1 MHYPEPLEALIRELK
16 KLPGIG
22 QRTAERLAFH
32 LLSRPKEDVELLR
45 EALRAIK
52 AEIVLCRECFNFA
65 EANSRHTETDTD
77 EDQRALCGICRDPGR
92 DRSVICVVSHPQELW
107 KIEKTGGY
115 QGLYHVLGG
124 LISPLRDVHPEDLHI
139 EELMARLHRG
149 GVREVILALDPTV
162 EGEHTSLYLAR
173 QIKPLGITT
182 TRIAQGVPIG
192 RDLEFTDEATLSR
205 ALQGRV
211 TI

>member
-1 MHYPEPLEALIRELK
+1 MNYPEPLEALIQELK
-16 KLPGIG
+16 KLPGVG

-32 LLSRPKEDVELLR
+32 LLNQPEEEVELLR

-65 EANSRHTETDTD
+65 EARGPD
-77 EDQRALCGICRDPGR
+77 EGALCGICRDPGR

-115 QGLYHVLGG
+115 PGLYHVLGG

-139 EELMARLHRG
+139 EELMARLRRG
-149 GVREVILALDPTV
+149 DVREVILALDPTV

-173 QIKPLGITT
+173 QIKPLGILT

-211 TI
+211 TL

>member
-1 MHYPEPLEALIRELK
+1 MAHYPEPLEALIRELK

-32 LLSRPKEDVELLR
+32 LLHQPEEEVGLLR
-45 EALRAIK
+45 EALREIK
-52 AEIVLCRECFNFA
+52 TKIVLCRECFNFA
-65 EANSRHTETDTD
+65 DADAESESR
-77 EDQRALCGICRDPGR
+77 RALCGICRDPGR

-139 EELMARLHRG
+139 EGLMERLRRG

-173 QIKPLGITT
+173 QIKPLGIVT